1 MGSGD
6 LEAELAAG
14 LGSGGSLSM
23 IYCFLCSTVKLEVG
37 SSIPIGFSNLAIF
50 NCRVYG
56 LIWHSPTP
64 CQHTVNSDAHE
75 EGEGYG

>member
-50 NCRVYG
+50 NLYFILAYKIYLGSNKV
-56 LIWHSPTP
+56 S
-64 CQHTVNSDAHE
+64 
-75 EGEGYG
+75 